1 MSVLPDDKH
10 GLGYLPDGGVERGVN
25 SLLIGFAI
33 LLGFALAT
41 IGLMAVV
48 DSTENAV
55 SDRLPTANETSE
67 ETPTDGPLISP

>member
-1 MSVLPDDKH
+1 MSVLPGDKH
-10 GLGYLPDGGVERGVN
+10 NLGYLPDGGVDRGVN

-33 LLGFALAT
+33 FLGFALAT
-41 IGLMAVV
+41 MGLMAVV

-55 SDRLPTANETSE
+55 SDRLPTASGTLE